1 MQLLEQ
7 GPSSSQTDWTLI
19 NEAGQLDTEAAS
31 DALERMVRRY
41 WPAVYA
47 FVRSA
52 GKDVHESSD
61 LTQGFICD
69 VIISRRLCATADPQR
84 GRFRSLLL
92 GSLKNY
98 MRENDRR
105 KARKRS
111 SGREIGTIRLDEAE
125 AIVTRTQPKPNQT
138 PDQVFSY
145 QWSSILIHRVLDQV
159 RTDCLDQGMEAHW
172 SVFEKRVVR
181 PMLLGEPATDY
192 THLVER
198 YEIKDVSQAANM
210 MVTVKRRFVAALY
223 QEVAR
228 TVANVAD
235 VDDEL
240 RQLLRDLEQPV

>member
-1 MQLLEQ
+1 MQVLEQ
-7 GPSSSQTDWTLI
+7 GPGSSQTDWTLI
-19 NEAGQLDTEAAS
+19 NEAGQVDTEAAS

-47 FVRSA
+47 FIRSA

-111 SGREIGTIRLDEAE
+111 LGREISTIHLDEAE
-125 AIVTRTQPKPNQT
+125 AIVTRTRPKSHQT

-145 QWSSILIHRVLDQV
+145 QWSSILIHRVLGQV
-159 RTDCLDQGMEAHW
+159 QTDCRDQGMEAHW
-172 SVFEKRVVR
+172 NVFEKRVVR

-192 THLVER
+192 AQLVEQHN
-198 YEIKDVSQAANM
+198 IKDVSQAANM

-228 TVANVAD
+228 TVADVAD

-240 RQLLRDLEQPV
+240 RQLLRDLEQPT